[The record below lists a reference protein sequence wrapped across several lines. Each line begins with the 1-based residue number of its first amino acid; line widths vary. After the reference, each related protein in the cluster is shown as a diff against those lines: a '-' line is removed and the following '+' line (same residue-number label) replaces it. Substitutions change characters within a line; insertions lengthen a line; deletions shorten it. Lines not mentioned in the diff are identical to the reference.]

1 MDSRVTE
8 QTIAAQARAEKSK
21 LKKVMG
27 PRDLVLF
34 YIATA
39 ASMRIVALSTENG
52 PSVLGLWV
60 LGFFLFYIP
69 QAFTTVE
76 LTSRHPEEGGI
87 YIWVQRAFG
96 DFHGFIT
103 AWFYWATL
111 IVYFPA
117 ALIFSASNAA
127 LIIPRWSYLAD
138 SPRFLMVSSLIGL
151 TIVVVVNVLGLDV
164 AKRFHNASGY
174 LNMGVPGLM
183 VVGLGFLTWVN
194 YGTATEFSLRT
205 VTPTFGGL
213 TDVILLAA
221 IAYAF
226 AGLES
231 ASAMSEEV
239 QDPRR
244 NVPRALAIAGVMV
257 LVMYILISWTIL
269 TVLPADQVTGLTAL
283 PDTAR
288 VAGTMLAG
296 ALMGATMGATMGGV
310 LASLVALCLGVAA
323 FGTVSAWM
331 ATGARVPFAAGLD
344 RYLPAAFGTLHPK
357 YATPHVSVITIGI
370 VTAVLIILG
379 GMGGTAQ
386 QIYRIFVSLE
396 IITYFI
402 PYLYMFAA
410 LLAMQR
416 HPVAEGVQRAP
427 FAPYGAYFA
436 GGTGFVVTAGSL
448 VFALIPSESVADP
461 TFFYITVFGTL
472 AVLTIVGLSL
482 YANGKLRRQRLE
494 AANHE

>member
-21 LKKVMG
+21 LKKVIG
-27 PRDLVLF
+27 PRDLILF
-34 YIATA
+34 YIASV

-60 LGFFLFYIP
+60 LGFVLFYVP

-111 IVYFPA
+111 VVYFPA

-127 LIIPRWSYLAD
+127 FIIPQWSYLGER
-138 SPRFLMVSSLIGL
+138 PGFLMAFSLVGV
-151 TIVVVVNVLGLDV
+151 TIIVVVNVLGLDV
-164 AKRFHNASGY
+164 AKRLHNASGY

-183 VVGLGFLTWVN
+183 IVGLGLLTWVN
-194 YGTATEFSLRT
+194 YGSATEFSLRT

-213 TDVILLAA
+213 SDVILLAA

-226 AGLES
+226 AGLEA
-231 ASAMSEEV
+231 ASVMSEEV

-257 LVMYILISWTIL
+257 LGVYTLISWTML
-269 TVLPADQVTGLTAL
+269 TVLPADQVTGLTGL

-288 VAGTMLAG
+288 VAGTRLV
-296 ALMGATMGATMGGV
+296 GATMGGV
-310 LASLVALCLGVAA
+310 LGSLVALFLCVAS
-323 FGTVSAWM
+323 FGSVSAWM
-331 ATGARVPFAAGLD
+331 AIGARVPFVAGLD
-344 RYLPAAFGTLHPK
+344 RYLPATFGTLHPK
-357 YATPHVSVITIGI
+357 YATPHVSVITLGI
-370 VTAVLIILG
+370 ATVGLIILG
-379 GMGGTAQ
+379 SMGGTAH
-386 QIYRIFVSLE
+386 QIYRIFISLE

-416 HPVAEGVQRAP
+416 HPAAEGVQRAP

-436 GGTGFVVTAGSL
+436 GGVGFVVTAGSL

-461 TFFYITVFGTL
+461 TIFYITVFGTVGL
-472 AVLTIVGLSL
+472 LTIVGVGL
-482 YANGKLRRQRLE
+482 YANGKLRRQRLG
-494 AANHE
+494 AP

>member
-1 MDSRVTE
+1 M
-8 QTIAAQARAEKSK
+8 
-21 LKKVMG
+21 
-27 PRDLVLF
+27 
-34 YIATA
+34 
-39 ASMRIVALSTENG
+39 LS
-52 PSVLGLWV
+52 
-60 LGFFLFYIP
+60 FFLFYVP

-76 LTSRHPEEGGI
+76 LTSRHPDEGGI

-111 IVYFPA
+111 VVYFPA
-117 ALIFSASNAA
+117 ALIFAASNAA
-127 LIIPRWSYLAD
+127 FIIPRWSYLAE
-138 SPRFLMVSSLIGL
+138 SPRFLMAASLIGL

-164 AKRFHNASGY
+164 AKRLHNASGY

-194 YGTATEFSLRT
+194 YGAATEFSLRT
-205 VTPTFGGL
+205 VTPTFSGL

-257 LVMYILISWTIL
+257 LVVYILISWTIL
-269 TVLPADQVTGLTAL
+269 TVLPADQVSGLTGL

-288 VAGTMLAG
+288 VAGTKLV
-296 ALMGATMGATMGGV
+296 GATMGGV
-310 LASLVALCLGVAA
+310 LGSLVALCLCVAA

-357 YATPHVSVITIGI
+357 YATPHVSMITIGI

-379 GMGGTAQ
+379 GVGGTAQ
-386 QIYRIFVSLE
+386 QIYRIFISLE

-416 HPVAEGVQRAP
+416 YPAAAGVQRAP
-427 FAPYGAYFA
+427 FVPYGAYFA
-436 GGTGFVVTAGSL
+436 GGTGFVVTAASL
-448 VFALIPSESVADP
+448 VFALMPSESVADP

-472 AVLTIVGLSL
+472 AVLTIVGVGL

-494 AANHE
+494 AP

>member
-1 MDSRVTE
+1 MTE
-8 QTIAAQARAEKSK
+8 HSIAAQARAEKSK

-27 PRDLVLF
+27 PRDLLLF
-34 YIATA
+34 YIACA

-52 PSVLGLWV
+52 PSVLVLWV
-60 LGFFLFYIP
+60 LGFFLFYVP
-69 QAFTTVE
+69 LAFTTVE
-76 LTSRHPEEGGI
+76 LTSRHPDEGGI

-111 IVYFPA
+111 VVYFPA

-127 LIIPRWSYLAD
+127 YVIPRWSYLAE
-138 SPRFLMVSSLIGL
+138 SPGYLMAASLAGL

-164 AKRFHNASGY
+164 AKRLHNASGY

-183 VVGLGFLTWVN
+183 VVGLGLLTWVN
-194 YGTATEFSLRT
+194 YGSATEFSLRS

-213 TDVILLAA
+213 PDVILLAA

-226 AGLES
+226 AGLEA
-231 ASAMSEEV
+231 ASVMSEEV
-239 QDPRR
+239 QDPKR

-257 LVMYILISWTIL
+257 LCMYILISWTIL
-269 TVLPADQVTGLTAL
+269 TVLPADQVTGLTGL

-288 VAGTMLAG
+288 VAGTRLV
-296 ALMGATMGATMGGV
+296 GATMGGV
-310 LASLVALCLGVAA
+310 LGSLVALCLCVAS

-331 ATGARVPFAAGLD
+331 ATGARVPFVAGLD

-357 YATPHVSVITIGI
+357 YATPHVSVITLGI
-370 VTAVLIILG
+370 TTAGLIILG
-379 GMGGTAQ
+379 SMGGTAQ
-386 QIYRIFVSLE
+386 QIYRIFISLE
-396 IITYFI
+396 IVVYFI

-416 HPVAEGVQRAP
+416 HLAVEGVQRAP

-436 GGTGFVVTAGSL
+436 GGTGFVVTAASL
-448 VFALIPSESVADP
+448 VFALTPSESVADP
-461 TFFYITVFGTL
+461 TFFYITVFGIV
-472 AVLTIVGLSL
+472 AALTVVGVGL
-482 YANGKLRRQRLE
+482 YASGKMRRRRLE
-494 AANHE
+494 GSGG

>member
-8 QTIAAQARAEKSK
+8 RTIAAQARAEKRK

-60 LGFFLFYIP
+60 LGFFLFYVP
-69 QAFTTVE
+69 LAFTTVE
-76 LTSRHPEEGGI
+76 LTSRHPDEGGI

-111 IVYFPA
+111 VVYFPA

-127 LIIPRWSYLAD
+127 YVIPRWSYLAD
-138 SPRFLMVSSLIGL
+138 SPGFLMAASLAGI

-183 VVGLGFLTWVN
+183 VLGLGFLTWVN
-194 YGTATEFSLRT
+194 YGSATEFLMRT

-213 TDVILLAA
+213 SDVILLAA

-226 AGLES
+226 AGLEG
-231 ASAMSEEV
+231 ASVMSEEV

-257 LVMYILISWTIL
+257 LGMYILISWTIL
-269 TVLPADQVTGLTAL
+269 TVLPTDQVSGLTGL

-288 VAGTMLAG
+288 VAGTRLV
-296 ALMGATMGATMGGV
+296 GATMGGV
-310 LASLVALCLGVAA
+310 LGSLVALSLCVAS

-344 RYLPAAFGTLHPK
+344 RYLPAVFGTLHPK
-357 YATPHVSVITIGI
+357 YATPHVSVITLGI
-370 VTAVLIILG
+370 ATSVLIVLG
-379 GMGGTAQ
+379 SMGGTAQ
-386 QIYRIFVSLE
+386 QIYRIFISLE
-396 IITYFI
+396 IVTYFI

-410 LLAMQR
+410 LLVMQR
-416 HPVAEGVQRAP
+416 RPAAEGVQRAP
-427 FAPYGAYFA
+427 FAPYGANFA
-436 GGTGFVVTAGSL
+436 GATGFVVTATSL

-472 AVLTIVGLSL
+472 AVLTILGVGL
-482 YANGKLRRQRLE
+482 YANGKLRRRRLE
-494 AANHE
+494 AASDE

>member
-8 QTIAAQARAEKSK
+8 QTIAARARAEKSK

-60 LGFFLFYIP
+60 LGFVLFYVP
-69 QAFTTVE
+69 LAFTTVE
-76 LTSRHPEEGGI
+76 LTSRHPDEGGI

-111 IVYFPA
+111 VVYFPA
-117 ALIFSASNAA
+117 AMIFSASNAA
-127 LIIPRWSYLAD
+127 VIIPRWSYLAER
-138 SPRFLMVSSLIGL
+138 PAFLVAFSLVGV

-183 VVGLGFLTWVN
+183 ILGLGFLTWVN
-194 YGTATEFSLRT
+194 YGSATEFSLST

-213 TDVILLAA
+213 SDVILLAA

-226 AGLES
+226 AGLEA
-231 ASAMSEEV
+231 ASVMSEEV
-239 QDPRR
+239 QNPRR

-257 LVMYILISWTIL
+257 LGVYILISWTIL
-269 TVLPADQVTGLTAL
+269 TVLPADQVTGLTGL

-288 VAGTMLAG
+288 VAGTRLV
-296 ALMGATMGATMGGV
+296 GATLGGV
-310 LASLVALCLGVAA
+310 LSSLVALCLCVAA

-331 ATGARVPFAAGLD
+331 ATGARMPFVAGLD

-357 YATPHVSVITIGI
+357 YATPHVSVITLGI
-370 VTAVLIILG
+370 ATSLLIVLG
-379 GMGGTAQ
+379 SMGGTAQ
-386 QIYRIFVSLE
+386 QIYRVFISLE
-396 IITYFI
+396 IVTYFI

-410 LLAMQR
+410 LIVMQR
-416 HPVAEGVQRAP
+416 HPAAEGVQRAP

-436 GGTGFVVTAGSL
+436 GGTGFVVTAVSL

-472 AVLTIVGLSL
+472 AVLTILGVGL
-482 YANGKLRRQRLE
+482 YANGKLRRRRLE